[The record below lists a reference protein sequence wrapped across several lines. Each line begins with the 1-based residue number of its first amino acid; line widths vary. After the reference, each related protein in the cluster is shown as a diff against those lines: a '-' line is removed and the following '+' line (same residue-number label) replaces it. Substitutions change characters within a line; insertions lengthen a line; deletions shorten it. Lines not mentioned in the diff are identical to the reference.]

1 MHSCSKQGAAPCAMF
16 GRTGGVLQ
24 LCHQCLVKSS
34 RASELHL
41 EVLRPE
47 MRPSVSE
54 PPWLPALPL
63 GPAMGMPAMIL
74 PPPPCSS
81 SLGLHRDTFSG
92 ILRAGLQDSAAFPSV

>member
-1 MHSCSKQGAAPCAMF
+1 M
-16 GRTGGVLQ
+16 LQ